1 MLLLSGGAGP
11 KNENGDYSWTSTKF
25 RSKFPE
31 NAYLTL
37 RHAKTNDLPFI
48 SLMALRSL
56 SSGWDRSWPWTLHL
70 KTILKCP
77 AALSPTSR
85 QREYLEFIKKY
96 MLRFGISPAES
107 DIQRHFLVSAPS
119 VNSMVQALERH
130 GFIMR
135 QRGMPRSI
143 RLVDATDWQGLWR
156 YSPYEGREPRRHNT
170 PMTQPCGN
178 WINRHRRLELLKA

>member
-1 MLLLSGGAGP
+1 VHGTIAQRSSASPSSAGP
-11 KNENGDYSWTSTKF
+11 REQEGRLFLQIDK
-25 RSKFPE
+25 
-31 NAYLTL
+31 
-37 RHAKTNDLPFI
+37 I
-48 SLMALRSL
+48 SQRV
-56 SSGWDRSWPWTLHL
+56 SG
-70 KTILKCP
+70 KCVSHVEAREDERLAIHFVDGSVLLIKRLGQELAIDFESQDGAIECA

-130 GFIMR
+130 GFIVR

-143 RLVDATDWQGLWR
+143 RLVDATDCAVCGGIHHLIAAN
-156 YSPYEGREPRRHNT
+156 PGGITRR
-170 PMTQPCGN
+170 
-178 WINRHRRLELLKA
+178 